1 MKFDIKTS
9 LILILLLL
17 TSIFGFKWFFGGN
30 DDSKEKIKQLEEQF
44 KVLEADKEAA
54 DVKIVHWQEKF
65 KEADSRDKK
74 LQSEINKLKIDAK
87 ISEER
92 AKKSKADLDKVQSSI
107 ANGREEIENLKK
119 NPPVL
124 TDDELLEALIK
135 KTN

>member
-17 TSIFGFKWFFGGN
+17 TSIFGLKWFFGGN
-30 DDSKEKIKQLEEQF
+30 DASKEKIKQLEEQF

-54 DVKIVHWQEKF
+54 DVKIVHWQKKF
-65 KEADSRDKK
+65 READIRDEK
-74 LQSEINKLKIDAK
+74 LQSEINRLKIETMIA
-87 ISEER
+87 EER
-92 AKKSKADLDKVQSSI
+92 AKKSKADLDKVQSSV
-107 ANGREEIENLKK
+107 ANGREEIENLRK

-124 TDDELLEALIK
+124 TDDELLKALIE

>member
-17 TSIFGFKWFFGGN
+17 TSIFGLKWFFADN
-30 DDSKEKIKQLEEQF
+30 DASKEKIKQLDEQF
-44 KVLEADKEAA
+44 KVLEADKKAA
-54 DVKIVHWQEKF
+54 DVKITHWQKKF
-65 KEADSRDKK
+65 READTRDKK
-74 LQSEINKLKIDAK
+74 LQLEINRLKNEARIA
-87 ISEER
+87 EER

-124 TDDELLEALIK
+124 TDDELLEALIE

>member
-17 TSIFGFKWFFGGN
+17 TGILGFKWFFGG
-30 DDSKEKIKQLEEQF
+30 DDASKEKIKQLDEKF
-44 KVLEADKEAA
+44 RVLEADKGAA
-54 DVKIVHWQEKF
+54 DAKIIHWQKKF
-65 KEADSRDKK
+65 SESDTRDKK
-74 LQSEINKLKIDAK
+74 LQSEINRLKIEAR
-87 ISEER
+87 IAEER

-107 ANGREEIENLKK
+107 ANGREEIEDLKK

-124 TDDELLEALIK
+124 TDDELLEALIE